1 MARDWRVSAGPKR
14 VSAREGRVS
23 EDPIRIS
30 AREWR
35 VSAVQKWV
43 SATVWRVSGGRN
55 VGLARELVP
64 PNRKCHRKGEL
75 SDLRELWVD
84 FFSLFEILE
93 HKNIK
98 LSAKVA
104 LIPGTIVKTTG
115 PKGFGSSVLN
125 GRF

>member
-84 FFSLFEILE
+84 FFSLFEIL
-93 HKNIK
+93 KQK
-98 LSAKVA
+98 KTLFSTKDTKVLKTFAKS
-104 LIPGTIVKTTG
+104 TG
-115 PKGFGSSVLN
+115 PKGFGCLQSHT
-125 GRF
+125 RF